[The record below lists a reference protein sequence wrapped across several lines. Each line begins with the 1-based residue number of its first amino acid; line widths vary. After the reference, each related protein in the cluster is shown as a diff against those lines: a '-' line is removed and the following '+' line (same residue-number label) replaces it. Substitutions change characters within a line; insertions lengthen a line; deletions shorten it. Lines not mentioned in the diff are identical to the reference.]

1 MKADQAT
8 QKGVIQAFKEMF
20 EAYKKKNTQGVL
32 NCWASDP
39 DIVMIGSGKDEKSVG
54 VEKFVES
61 LTRDWEQANITAID
75 VKDFSVSVS
84 GNVAWLSSDLTF
96 NYTVKEKA
104 LQLAGRLTGVMEK
117 RNGKWLWMQM
127 HYSVPN
133 VNQKRGQSWPK
144 K

>member
-75 VKDFSVSVS
+75 VKDFSVSAS

-104 LQLAGRLTGVMEK
+104 QQLAGRLTGVMEK